1 MKRLFW
7 LALGLGAGS
16 TAAVLAGRWMR
27 RQRDRF
33 APANVVS
40 QAGEVVRDLSRLL
53 GEAVREFRKGMSE
66 KEAEVRSS
74 LD

>member
-7 LALGLGAGS
+7 VALGLGAGS

-27 RQRDRF
+27 RQRQRL
-33 APANVVS
+33 APSNVVS

-53 GEAVREFRKGMSE
+53 GEAVREFRKVMSDKAME
-66 KEAEVRSS
+66 LRSS
-74 LD
+74 LE